1 MASVTLQ
8 RDAGLNIYVRWIYG
22 WLNPL
27 PYKISPPR
35 VAGPLV
41 GFNFTMNSLGLYI
54 HIPYC
59 LHKCGYC
66 DFNSHKI
73 NTDEMDS
80 YVTALLR
87 ELKHYAQ
94 GRMAEKEVVTIFL
107 GGGTPTT
114 LPIHLLEEILNKLR
128 CHFDVSADCEITFE
142 ANPATVSLEP
152 LQRMRNAGYNRISI
166 GVQSFHEPELKLLDR
181 IHSEEEIHMTVKRA
195 REAGYDNL
203 SLDLMFAL
211 PGQTM
216 ESWED
221 NLAQALAKNPE
232 HLSTYNLTI
241 EPETAFHTL
250 QAKGKLTLPP
260 DDFQLEFYKKSIQ
273 TLTDAGYQ
281 HYEISNF
288 CKPGKECRHNLI
300 YWNNG
305 ETLGLGA
312 GASSFIN
319 GSRFKNCNLPSRYIQ
334 EIEAAGTAVEFS
346 EKLEPRQAM
355 GETLMLGL
363 RMLQGMDIQPFEERF
378 QTSFDKIYGNVVS
391 PLLEKN
397 LITLDKNR
405 IALSPKGLFLADS
418 VILEFMA

>member
-1 MASVTLQ
+1 
-8 RDAGLNIYVRWIYG
+8 
-22 WLNPL
+22 
-27 PYKISPPR
+27 
-35 VAGPLV
+35 
-41 GFNFTMNSLGLYI
+41 MNSLGLYI

-73 NTDEMDS
+73 NTEEMES

-87 ELKHYAQ
+87 EMEHYSQ
-94 GRMAEKEVVTIFL
+94 GSAGEKQIATIFL

-114 LPIHLLEEILNKLR
+114 LPIHWLEEILQNIHNR
-128 CHFDVSADCEITFE
+128 FRVSDNCEITFE

-152 LQRMRNAGYNRISI
+152 LQRMRTAGYNRISI
-166 GVQSFHEPELKLLDR
+166 GVQSFHEHELKLLDR
-181 IHSEEEIHMTVKRA
+181 VHSIEEIHMTVERA
-195 REAGYDNL
+195 REAGFDNL

-211 PGQTM
+211 PHQTM
-216 ESWED
+216 ALWED

-273 TLTDAGYQ
+273 TLTGAGYH

-288 CKPGKECRHNLI
+288 CKPGKQCRHNLI
-300 YWNNG
+300 YWNNDD
-305 ETLGLGA
+305 TLGLGA
-312 GASSFIN
+312 GASSFL
-319 GSRFKNCNLPSRYIQ
+319 GGTRFKNYNLPSRYIR
-334 EIEAAGTAVEFS
+334 EIGIAGTAVEFT
-346 EKLEPRQAM
+346 EQLEPSRAM

-363 RMLQGMDIQPFEERF
+363 RLRQGMAIPPFEERF
-378 QTSFDKIYGNVVS
+378 QTSFHKTYDRVIS
-391 PLLEKN
+391 SLTEKN
-397 LITLDKNR
+397 LITLDDNR

-418 VILEFMA
+418 VILEFIA

>member
-1 MASVTLQ
+1 
-8 RDAGLNIYVRWIYG
+8 
-22 WLNPL
+22 
-27 PYKISPPR
+27 
-35 VAGPLV
+35 
-41 GFNFTMNSLGLYI
+41 MNSLGLYI

-73 NTDEMDS
+73 NTEEMES
-80 YVTALLR
+80 YVTALLQ
-87 ELKHYAQ
+87 EMEHYSQ
-94 GRMAEKEVVTIFL
+94 GSAGEKQIITIFL

-114 LPIHLLEEILNKLR
+114 LPIHWLEEILKNIRKLFR
-128 CHFDVSADCEITFE
+128 VSDKCEITFE

-152 LQRMRNAGYNRISI
+152 LQRMRIAGYNRISV
-166 GVQSFHEPELKLLDR
+166 GVQSFHEQELKLLDR
-181 IHSEEEIHMTVKRA
+181 VHSEEEIHMTVERA
-195 REAGYDNL
+195 REAGFDNL

-211 PGQTM
+211 PSQTM
-216 ESWED
+216 TLWED

-232 HLSTYNLTI
+232 HISTYNLTI

-250 QAKGKLTLPP
+250 QARGKLTMPP

-273 TLTDAGYQ
+273 TLTDANYQ

-288 CKPGKECRHNLI
+288 CKPGKQCQHNLI

-305 ETLGLGA
+305 DTLGLGA
-312 GASSFIN
+312 GASSYLN
-319 GSRFKNCNLPSRYIQ
+319 GSRFKNYNLPSRYIR
-334 EIEAAGTAVEFS
+334 EIETTGTAIEVS
-346 EKLEPRQAM
+346 EQLEPRRAM

-363 RMLQGMDIQPFEERF
+363 RLRQGMAISQFEERF
-378 QTSFDKIYGNVVS
+378 QTSFHKTYNRVIS
-391 PLLEKN
+391 SLKERN
-397 LITLDKNR
+397 LITLDQNR

>member
-1 MASVTLQ
+1 
-8 RDAGLNIYVRWIYG
+8 
-22 WLNPL
+22 
-27 PYKISPPR
+27 
-35 VAGPLV
+35 
-41 GFNFTMNSLGLYI
+41 MNTLGLYL

-73 NTDEMDS
+73 NSEEMES

-87 ELKHYAQ
+87 EMEHYAKGPAGDRQ
-94 GRMAEKEVVTIFL
+94 IATIFL

-114 LPIHLLEEILNKLR
+114 LPVHLLEDILQNIR
-128 CHFDVSADCEITFE
+128 SRFSVSDDCEITFE
-142 ANPATVSLEP
+142 ANPATVSLAP
-152 LQRMRNAGYNRISI
+152 LERMRTAGYNRISI

-181 IHSEEEIHMTVKRA
+181 IHSEEEIHMTVEKA
-195 REAGYDNL
+195 RKAGFDNL

-216 ESWED
+216 ASWQD
-221 NLAQALAKNPE
+221 NLAQALTKNPE

-250 QAKGKLTLPP
+250 QSKGKLTLPP

-273 TLTDAGYQ
+273 TLTGAGYQ

-288 CKPGKECRHNLI
+288 CKPGKQCQHNLI

-305 ETLGLGA
+305 DTLGLGA
-312 GASSFIN
+312 GASSYLG
-319 GSRFKNCNLPSRYIQ
+319 GSRFKNYNLPSRYIQ
-334 EIEAAGTAVEFS
+334 EVETAGTAVEFS
-346 EKLEPRQAM
+346 EQLEPSRAM

-363 RMLQGMDIQPFEERF
+363 RLREGMAIPPFEERF
-378 QTSFDKIYGNVVS
+378 QTSFHKTYDQVIS
-391 PLLEKN
+391 SLTEKN
-397 LITLDKNR
+397 LITLEDNR

>member
-1 MASVTLQ
+1 
-8 RDAGLNIYVRWIYG
+8 
-22 WLNPL
+22 
-27 PYKISPPR
+27 
-35 VAGPLV
+35 
-41 GFNFTMNSLGLYI
+41 MNSLGLYI

-73 NTDEMDS
+73 NSEEMDS
-80 YVTALLR
+80 YVTALLQ
-87 ELKHYAQ
+87 EMQHYA
-94 GRMAEKEVVTIFL
+94 RNLAEEKQISTIFL

-114 LPIHLLEEILNKLR
+114 LPVHWLEEILKNIRTL
-128 CHFDVSADCEITFE
+128 FNVSADCEITFE

-152 LQRMRNAGYNRISI
+152 LERMRTAGYNRISI

-181 IHSEEEIHMTVKRA
+181 IHSEEEIHMTVDRA
-195 REAGYDNL
+195 RSAGFDNL

-221 NLAQALAKNPE
+221 NLAQALGKNSE

-260 DDFQLEFYKKSIQ
+260 DDNQLEFFKKSIQ
-273 TLTDAGYQ
+273 TLTEAGYQ

-305 ETLGLGA
+305 DTLGLGA
-312 GASSFIN
+312 GASSYL
-319 GSRFKNCNLPSRYIQ
+319 GGTRFKNCNLPARYIR
-334 EIEAAGTAVEFS
+334 EIGTTSTAVEFR
-346 EKLEPRQAM
+346 EQLEPSQAM

-363 RMLQGMDIQPFEERF
+363 RLREGMDIEPFEERF
-378 QTSFDKIYGNVVS
+378 QTSFHETYEPVIAS
-391 PLLEKN
+391 LTEKN

-405 IALSPKGLFLADS
+405 IALSPEGLFLADS
-418 VILEFMA
+418 VILEFLA

>member
-1 MASVTLQ
+1 
-8 RDAGLNIYVRWIYG
+8 
-22 WLNPL
+22 
-27 PYKISPPR
+27 
-35 VAGPLV
+35 
-41 GFNFTMNSLGLYI
+41 MNSLGLYI

-73 NTDEMDS
+73 NTEEMKS

-87 ELKHYAQ
+87 EMVKYAKSPAGERQ
-94 GRMAEKEVVTIFL
+94 IDTIFL

-114 LPIHLLEEILNKLR
+114 LPVHSLEEILQTLR
-128 CHFDVSADCEITFE
+128 NLFPVSDACEITFE

-152 LQRMRNAGYNRISI
+152 LERMQTAGYNRISI
-166 GVQSFHEPELKLLDR
+166 GVQSFHEPELKSLDR
-181 IHSEEEIHMTVKRA
+181 IHSEEEIHMTVERA
-195 REAGYDNL
+195 REAGFDNL

-216 ESWED
+216 ASWED
-221 NLAQALAKNPE
+221 NLAQALGKNPE

-250 QAKGKLTLPP
+250 AAKGKLTLPP

-273 TLTDAGYQ
+273 TLTEAGYQ

-305 ETLGLGA
+305 DCLGLGA
-312 GASSFIN
+312 GASSYLD
-319 GSRFKNCNLPSRYIQ
+319 GTRFKNCNLPSSYIR
-334 EIEAAGTAVEFS
+334 EIETAGTAVEFR
-346 EKLEPRQAM
+346 EQLEPSQAM

-363 RMLQGMDIQPFEERF
+363 RLRGGIPIEPFEERF
-378 QTSFDKIYGNVVS
+378 QTSFHKTYDRVISSLTK
-391 PLLEKN
+391 KN
-397 LITLDKNR
+397 LITLEDNR
-405 IALSPKGLFLADS
+405 IALSPEGLFLADS
-418 VILEFMA
+418 VILEFMS